1 VATANPRPEIS
12 CSSVARVDIAFGD
25 GADSLFVNAFQDPKV
40 PVRISGGDG
49 DDDLSVVVPPGDVT
63 VDGGPGN
70 DTITTGN
77 ARVLGGPG
85 DDAIVLSWNPDD
97 HTSPVID
104 CGPGNDHF
112 VDGSTLPASVR
123 PTINAATCPPILRAL
138 GRFRRATNES
148 YAPPT
153 FKVPANRRLRV
164 ALFRAAE
171 PVSGTVRFRGSGGK
185 SSCGKSVAFH
195 AAAGEQVRVMLSI
208 LPSVHRRLA
217 AGRQTGCEVRVT
229 GTDDEGEPIS
239 APAPYAYLLLA
250 A

>member
-1 VATANPRPEIS
+1 MGS
-12 CSSVARVDIAFGD
+12 
-25 GADSLFVNAFQDPKV
+25 
-40 PVRISGGDG
+40 
-49 DDDLSVVVPPGDVT
+49 
-63 VDGGPGN
+63 
-70 DTITTGN
+70 
-77 ARVLGGPG
+77 
-85 DDAIVLSWNPDD
+85 NPDD
-97 HTSPVID
+97 YTGPVID

-112 VDGSTLPASVR
+112 ENDSTLPASVR
-123 PTINAATCPPILRAL
+123 PTIDAATCPPILRAL

-153 FKVPANRRLRV
+153 FKVPANRRLRL

-195 AAAGEQVRVMLSI
+195 AAAGEHVRVMLSI
-208 LPSVHRRLA
+208 TPSVRRRLA

-239 APAPYAYLLLA
+239 GDTPLRVPCARP
-250 A
+250 